1 MGTPS
6 SLLDHKPIDA
16 LDAKLQRAIGRL
28 FLSVAHTKQRSTYLV
43 DLREEG
49 SFRLIFP
56 KSTHQNVTAVVL
68 NTAGGVA
75 SGDTFSVDAL
85 ADKNAALTITTQAA
99 ERIYGAPDKA
109 VGLIHTK
116 LRVASGAR
124 INWLP
129 QETILFDGSRLNR
142 KLDVEIAQDAT
153 FLMVEPLVFGREASG
168 EIIKSGLFQDKV
180 RIVCDG
186 RPIYLDGIQMSGD
199 IASTLGNAA
208 VAKGARALANIVLY
222 DAHAAQNLDAVRG
235 LLPTTAGASMLA
247 DNILVIRILA
257 ADSFALRKTLFPI
270 MTLLTNNAVPKNWRL

>member
-1 MGTPS
+1 
-6 SLLDHKPIDA
+6 LLDHKPIDA
-16 LDAKLQRAIGRL
+16 PDAKLQRAIGRL

-75 SGDTFSVDAL
+75 SGDTFSVDAF
-85 ADKNAALTITTQAA
+85 ANKNAALTITTQAA
-99 ERIYGAPDKA
+99 ERIYGAPDNT
-109 VGLIHTK
+109 VGQVQTK
-116 LRVASGAR
+116 LCVASGAR
-124 INWLP
+124 IDWLP

-142 KLDVEIAQDAT
+142 KLDVEVAQDAT

-208 VAKGARALANIVLY
+208 VANGARALANIVLY
-222 DAHAAQNLDAVRG
+222 DAHAAQHLDAVRG

-247 DNILVIRILA
+247 DNILVVRILA

>member
-1 MGTPS
+1 M
-6 SLLDHKPIDA
+6 LDQKTIEISYP
-16 LDAKLQRAIGRL
+16 KLQRAVGRVSL
-28 FLSVAHTKQRSTYLV
+28 NVAHSEDRGTHLV

-56 KSTHQNVTAVVL
+56 KSSHQNVTAVIL

-75 SGDTFSVDAL
+75 SGDTFSVNAF

-99 ERIYGAPDKA
+99 ERIYGAPDNA
-109 VGLIHTK
+109 VGQIHTK
-116 LRVASGAR
+116 LRVASGAW

-142 KLDVEIAQDAT
+142 ELDVEVAEDAT
-153 FLMVEPLVFGREASG
+153 FLMVEPLIFGREASG
-168 EIIKSGLFQDKV
+168 EIIKSGLFQDRV

-186 RPIYLDGIQMSGD
+186 RPIYLDSIRMSGN

-208 VAKGARALANIVLY
+208 VANGARALANIVLY
-222 DAHAAQNLDAVRG
+222 DAHAAQHLDAVRG

-270 MTLLTNNAVPKNWRL
+270 MILLTNNAVPKNWRL

>member
-1 MGTPS
+1 M
-6 SLLDHKPIDA
+6 LDQKTIEISYP
-16 LDAKLQRAIGRL
+16 KLQRAVGRL
-28 FLSVAHTKQRSTYLV
+28 SLNVAHSEDRGTNLV

-49 SFRLIFP
+49 SYRLIFP
-56 KSTHQNVTAVVL
+56 RPIDRTVTAVIL

-75 SGDTFSVDAL
+75 SGDTFSVNAF

-99 ERIYGAPDKA
+99 ERIYGAPDNA
-109 VGLIHTK
+109 VGQIHTK
-116 LRVASGAR
+116 LRVASGAW

-142 KLDVEIAQDAT
+142 ELDVEVAEDAT
-153 FLMVEPLVFGREASG
+153 FLMVEPLIFGRQASG
-168 EIIKSGLFQDKV
+168 EIIKSGLFQDRV

-186 RPIYLDGIQMSGD
+186 RPIYLDSIRMSGN

-208 VAKGARALANIVLY
+208 VANGARALANIVLY
-222 DAHAAQNLDAVRG
+222 DAHAAQHLDAVRG

-270 MTLLTNNAVPKNWRL
+270 MILLANNAVPKNWRL